1 MRSPTSHVIGNPKAH
16 CGDGDAEGCKNRL
29 QDRSAQGEELSGD
42 ACFHLVH
49 VSFTFFQL
57 QA

>member
-1 MRSPTSHVIGNPKAH
+1 MRSPTSHVIGKPKAH
-16 CGDGDAEGCKNRL
+16 CGDGDAEGCKNRK
-29 QDRSAQGEELSGD
+29 QDRSAEGSVRPGD